1 MPIVYILTNESMP
14 DIIKI
19 GITDNLSRRLRE
31 LDNTRSLLHGE
42 VHSLLVSRE
51 KGVCIHSPP
60 LHPLSPEL
68 VLSAAR
74 TSALVAGLPLAA
86 STSAAQEDPAS
97 YLPAAAASVSPSEA
111 FDTHDRPN
119 GPFPLRFP
127 AGARVWGLQPLSD
140 VAGAAL
146 PAALRARLAA
156 ARLA

>member
-1 MPIVYILTNESMP
+1 M
-14 DIIKI
+14 
-19 GITDNLSRRLRE
+19 R
-31 LDNTRSLLHGE
+31 
-42 VHSLLVSRE
+42 SLLVSRE

-74 TSALVAGLPLAA
+74 TSALVAGLALAA

-97 YLPAAAASVSPSEA
+97 YLPAAAASVSPSDA

-127 AGARVWGLQPLSD
+127 AGTRVWGLQPLSG
-140 VAGAAL
+140 AAAAAL
-146 PAALRARLAA
+146 PAALLARLAA
-156 ARLA
+156 GRLQPPAPA